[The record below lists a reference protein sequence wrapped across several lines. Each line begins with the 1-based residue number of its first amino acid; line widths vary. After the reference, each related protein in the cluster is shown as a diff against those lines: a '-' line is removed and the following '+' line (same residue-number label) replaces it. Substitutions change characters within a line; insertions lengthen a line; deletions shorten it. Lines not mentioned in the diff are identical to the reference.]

1 MVTSG
6 VEPPAGAVEGNAGV
20 LSVGQERLWFLD
32 QLEPGDPAYNIPY
45 VLRLGGALDAAALGR
60 ALDGVV
66 ARHEALR
73 TRFPA
78 EDGRPSAVVDAPG
91 PVPLDRRD
99 LRGAGARETA
109 GTLASLTNAGFDL
122 AAGPLLRAALLRT
135 GDEEHLLCLVL
146 HHIVADGWSLGL
158 LRAELADHYAAYGEG
173 REPALP
179 AVPSYRA
186 HAAAERAW
194 LDGPEAARA
203 LAHWREHLSGAP
215 ALELPLDLP
224 RPAAPS
230 SSGAYH
236 TRVLRGIGP
245 ALDAFARAH
254 RVTPFMVL
262 ATAYTSVLHRST
274 GQDDFC
280 VGVPTAARDT
290 VDSERTIGYFSSAL
304 VLRADFAGA
313 PTFAAALRK
322 TRSDWLRALTHR
334 RVPFERLTEE
344 LRPERDAGRTPV
356 FQTLLAVHTH
366 EGGALGEQ
374 GFADLTCTETDGG
387 HTAAKFELGLDIRPD
402 GDDLHAVFGYRTDLL
417 HARTAA
423 AFGSRF
429 ETLLRAALAAPE
441 TPVHRLPLLDADEL
455 RLLADGSRGPGPAG
469 PAAPTVLR
477 AVDLAAAE
485 RPGALAVV
493 GPDESLTRGAL
504 ADASRALAARMAA
517 HGVTRGD
524 LVALCLPRGPRAV
537 VAMLAAWRLGAGYLP
552 LDPAYP
558 ASRLA
563 FMLADSG
570 AALLV
575 TLDGTLPDGFPERT
589 PGSVPEGTPGS
600 VPGGIP
606 LLSLLPGP
614 AEPVPG
620 APPEPAAG
628 DGAGPDDPAYLIYT
642 SGSTGTPKGVLVPH
656 RALAARVAWM
666 REGYGLT
673 GDDRVLQY
681 ATLSFDTSAEELFP
695 ALAAGAVLVTA
706 RPDTTLPDQLA
717 EPYAAGVT
725 VLDLPTPY
733 WHHLVAD
740 LDETPWP
747 DRLRLL
753 VLGADQVQPHA
764 VAAWRARFGDRVRL
778 VNSYGPTETT
788 IIATTAVLGDGD
800 ATARPPIGRPIGAT
814 TVAVLDRHGGP
825 VPPGT
830 PGELVIGGAGVTDGY
845 LGRPGATA
853 RAFVP
858 DPDGPPGARRYRT
871 GDLVRRRADGELE
884 FLGRIDDQVKV
895 RGYRVEPGEVEA
907 ALLELPGVGR
917 AVVTARGDVLVAHVV
932 PVPDAPAPDA
942 DALRGGLA
950 AVLPPHAVPHAF
962 VLLDALPLTPNG
974 KLDRA
979 ALPAPDAG
987 AAPRAVHVPPRTE
1000 AEELVADV
1008 WGEVLGVAGIGAH
1021 DDFFALGGHSL
1032 LATRVVARVR
1042 AAVDLSV
1049 PLRALFAH
1057 RTVAAFA
1064 EAVEA
1069 ALAAEIDTLSE
1080 AAAVELLAAQDAL
1093 EGSRPTS

>member
-6 VEPPAGAVEGNAGV
+6 AEPPADGVGEDPGV

-45 VLRLGGALDAAALGR
+45 VLRLRGSLDAAVLGR

-78 EDGRPSAVVDAPG
+78 ADGRPSAVVDDGAT
-91 PVPLDRRD
+91 VRLDRRD
-99 LRGAGARETA
+99 LRGRGARE
-109 GTLASLTNAGFDL
+109 LAEVLGPLVNGGFDL
-122 AAGPLLRAALLRT
+122 GAGPLVRAALLRT
-135 GDEEHLLCLVL
+135 GEEEHLLCLVL

-158 LRAELADHYAAYGEG
+158 LRSELADHYAAFKEG
-173 REPALP
+173 RDPALSP
-179 AVPSYRA
+179 VPSYRA

-194 LDGPEAARA
+194 LEGPEAAAA
-203 LAHWREHLSGAP
+203 LAYWREHLAGAP
-215 ALELPLDLP
+215 ALELPIDLP
-224 RPAAPS
+224 RPAVPS
-230 SSGAYH
+230 SRGGYH
-236 TRVLRGIGP
+236 TRVLGGIGP
-245 ALDAFARAH
+245 ALDSFARAH

-262 ATAYTSVLHRST
+262 ATAYMSVLHRST

-290 VDSERTIGYFSSAL
+290 VESERTIGYYSSAL
-304 VLRADFAGA
+304 VLRAGFAGV
-313 PTFAAALRK
+313 PTFTEVLRR
-322 TRSDWLRALTHR
+322 TRSDWMRALTHR
-334 RVPFERLTEE
+334 RVPFERLTEA
-344 LRPERDAGRTPV
+344 LRPERDTGRTPV

-366 EGGALGEQ
+366 GGGALGEQ
-374 GFADLTCTETDGG
+374 DFADLQGTETDGG
-387 HTAAKFELGLDIRPD
+387 HTAAKFELGLDIRPE

-417 HARTAA
+417 HASTAA
-423 AFGSRF
+423 AFASRF
-429 ETLLRAALAAPE
+429 EMFLRAALASPQ
-441 TPVHRLPLLDADEL
+441 TPVHQLPLLDADQL
-455 RLLADGSRGPGPAG
+455 RFLADGSRGPDLAG
-469 PAAPTVLR
+469 PAPSTVLR
-477 AVDLAAAE
+477 AIDTAAAE
-485 RPGALAVV
+485 APGALAVL

-504 ADASRALAARMAA
+504 ADASRRLAARMAA
-517 HGVTRGD
+517 HGVARGD
-524 LVALCLPRGPRAV
+524 LVALCLPRGPGAV

-552 LDPAYP
+552 LDPSYP
-558 ASRLA
+558 ASRLD
-563 FMLADSG
+563 FMLRDSG
-570 AALLV
+570 APLLV
-575 TLDGTLPDGFPERT
+575 TPDGTRPDGFPAELPAGLR
-589 PGSVPEGTPGS
+589 
-600 VPGGIP
+600 
-606 LLSLLPGP
+606 LLSPVPGP

-620 APPEPAAG
+620 TPPEPSA
-628 DGAGPDDPAYLIYT
+628 GAGPEDPAYLIYT

-673 GDDRVLQY
+673 PEDRVLQY

-706 RPDTTLPDQLA
+706 RPGAALPDQLA
-717 EPYAAGVT
+717 EPYSAGVT

-753 VLGADQVQPHA
+753 VLGADQVHPHA
-764 VAAWRARFGDRVRL
+764 VAAWRGRFGDRVRL

-788 IIATTAVLGDGD
+788 IIATTADLGDQDG
-800 ATARPPIGRPIGAT
+800 ATRPPIGRPIGAT
-814 TVAVLDRHGGP
+814 TVAVLDRHGGR

-830 PGELVIGGAGVTDGY
+830 PGELAIGGAGVADGY

-871 GDLVRRRADGELE
+871 GDLVRHRSDGALE

-907 ALLELPGVGR
+907 ALLALPGVGR
-917 AVVTARGDVLVAHVV
+917 TAVTVRGDVLVAYVV
-932 PVPDAPAPDA
+932 PAPDGPA
-942 DALRGGLA
+942 PGPVSLRGDLA

-979 ALPAPDAG
+979 ALPAPDVP
-987 AAPRAVHVPPRTE
+987 AAARAPFEPPRTE
-1000 AEELVADV
+1000 GEELVAEV
-1008 WGEVLGVAGIGAH
+1008 WCEVLGVDGIGAH

-1032 LATRVVARVR
+1032 LATRVIARIR
-1042 AAVDLSV
+1042 AAIDVAV
-1049 PLRALFAH
+1049 PLRALFTH

-1069 ALAAEIDTLSE
+1069 ALAAEIDVLSE
-1080 AAAVELLAAQDAL
+1080 ADVAELLASQDAL
-1093 EGSRPTS
+1093 EGNRPTS

>member
-1 MVTSG
+1 MTSG
-6 VEPPAGAVEGNAGV
+6 VGPPAGVVDEYAGV

-32 QLEPGDPAYNIPY
+32 QLEPANPAYNIPY
-45 VLRLGGALDAAALGR
+45 VLRLGGVLDSAALGR
-60 ALDGVV
+60 ALDAVV

-91 PVPLDRRD
+91 PVSLDRRD
-99 LRGAGARETA
+99 LRGGGARETA
-109 GTLASLTNAGFDL
+109 ETLARLTNAGFDL
-122 AAGPLLRAALLRT
+122 AAGPLLRAVLLRT
-135 GDEEHLLCLVL
+135 ADEEHLLCLVL

-158 LRAELADHYAAYGEG
+158 LRSELAEHYAAYGEG
-173 REPALP
+173 RALDLP
-179 AVPSYRA
+179 PVPSYRA

-194 LDGPEAARA
+194 LDGPEAAAA
-203 LAHWREHLSGAP
+203 LAHWRDHLAGAP

-224 RPAAPS
+224 RPAEPS

-236 TRVLRGIGP
+236 TQVLRGIGP
-245 ALDAFARAH
+245 ALDSFARAH

-262 ATAYTSVLHRST
+262 ATAYASVLHRST

-313 PTFAAALRK
+313 PTFTAALRR

-334 RVPFERLTEE
+334 RIPFERLTEE
-344 LRPERDAGRTPV
+344 LRPERDAGRTPI

-374 GFADLTCTETDGG
+374 GFADLACAETDGG
-387 HTAAKFELGLDIRPD
+387 HTAVKFELGLDIRPD
-402 GDDLHAVFGYRTDLL
+402 GDDLHVVLGYRTDLL

-423 AFGSRF
+423 AFASRF

-455 RLLADGSRGPGPAG
+455 RLLDDGSRGPRLTG
-469 PAAPTVLR
+469 PAASTVLR

-493 GPDESLTRGAL
+493 GPEESLTRGAL

-517 HGVTRGD
+517 RGVTRGD

-558 ASRLA
+558 VSRLA

-575 TLDGTLPDGFPERT
+575 TPDGTLPDGFPDT
-589 PGSVPEGTPGS
+589 FDGSADGLPGPV
-600 VPGGIP
+600 P
-606 LLSLLPGP
+606 LLSVLPDP
-614 AEPVPG
+614 AEPLPG
-620 APPEPAAG
+620 APSAPPAEAE
-628 DGAGPDDPAYLIYT
+628 AGPDDPAYLIYT

-695 ALAAGAVLVTA
+695 TLAAGAVLVTA

-753 VLGADQVQPHA
+753 ILGADQVRPHA
-764 VAAWRARFGDRVRL
+764 VAAWRARFGDRVRV

-788 IIATTAVLGDGD
+788 IIATTAVLGDEDG
-800 ATARPPIGRPIGAT
+800 TARPPIGRPIGAT

-871 GDLVRRRADGELE
+871 GDLVRRRADGALE

-907 ALLELPGVGR
+907 ALLTLPGVGR
-917 AVVTARGDVLVAHVV
+917 AVVTARGDVLVAYVV
-932 PVPDAPAPDA
+932 PAPDAPAPGA

-950 AVLPPHAVPHAF
+950 PVLPPHAVPHAF

-987 AAPRAVHVPPRTE
+987 AVPRAAHVPPRTE

-1049 PLRALFAH
+1049 PLRALFTH

>member
-1 MVTSG
+1 MD
-6 VEPPAGAVEGNAGV
+6 EHAGV

-32 QLEPGDPAYNIPY
+32 QLEPGNPAFNIPY
-45 VLRLGGALDAAALGR
+45 VLRLGGPLDTGALGR
-60 ALDGVV
+60 ALDRVV

-78 EDGRPSAVVDAPG
+78 EDGQPAAVVDDPG
-91 PVPLDRRD
+91 PVALDRRD
-99 LRGAGARETA
+99 LRSGGAREA
-109 GTLASLTNAGFDL
+109 AETLAALTNAGFDL
-122 AAGPLLRAALLRT
+122 ATGPLLRAALLRT

-158 LRAELADHYAAYGEG
+158 LRTELADHYAAFREG
-173 REPALP
+173 GDPGLS

-194 LDGPEAARA
+194 LDGPEAAGA

-245 ALDAFARAH
+245 ALDSFARAH

-262 ATAYTSVLHRST
+262 ATAYAGVLHRST

-280 VGVPTAARDT
+280 VGVPTASRDT

-304 VLRADFAGA
+304 VLRAGFAGA
-313 PTFAAALRK
+313 PTFAAALRR
-322 TRSDWLRALTHR
+322 TRSDWLRALSHR
-334 RVPFERLTEE
+334 RIPFERLAEE

-374 GFADLTCTETDGG
+374 GFADLTCAETDGG
-387 HTAAKFELGLDIRPD
+387 HTAVKFDLGLDVRPD
-402 GDDLHAVFGYRTDLL
+402 GDDLHAVLGYRTDLL

-423 AFGSRF
+423 AFASRF
-429 ETLLRAALAAPE
+429 ETFLRAALDAPE

-455 RLLADGSRGPGPAG
+455 RLLADGSRGPGLTG

-504 ADASRALAARMAA
+504 ADASRTLAARMAA
-517 HGVTRGD
+517 RGVTRGD

-552 LDPAYP
+552 LDPSYP

-575 TLDGTLPDGFPERT
+575 TPDGTLPDGFPDAA
-589 PGSVPEGTPGS
+589 PDGSAPGTPAG
-600 VPGGIP
+600 VP
-606 LLSLLPGP
+606 LLSLLPDP

-620 APPEPAAG
+620 PSPEPAAG

-753 VLGADQVQPHA
+753 ILGADQVQPHA

-788 IIATTAVLGDGD
+788 IIATTADLGDRDG
-800 ATARPPIGRPIGAT
+800 TARPPIGRPIGAT

-858 DPDGPPGARRYRT
+858 DPEGPPGARRYRT
-871 GDLVRRRADGELE
+871 GDLVRRRSDGELE

-907 ALLELPGVGR
+907 ALLALPGVGR

-932 PVPDAPAPDA
+932 PAPDAPAPDT

-979 ALPAPDAG
+979 ALPAPDTG

-1049 PLRALFAH
+1049 PLRALFTH